1 MEDLPLILEGI
12 NNKIKKLI
20 LNNRKLKEE
29 NQKIIDQKQNLEN
42 KVEQLTNKITELE
55 DSMNKLKIARVISG
69 EDTFRARQQINEL
82 LREIDKC
89 YSLLNR

>member
-12 NNKIKKLI
+12 DNKIKKLI
-20 LNNRKLKEE
+20 FSNRKLKEE
-29 NQKIIDQKQNLEN
+29 NQKITDQKQNLEQ
-42 KVEQLTNKITELE
+42 KVEQLNSRNAELE
-55 DSMNKLKIARVISG
+55 DSINKLKIAKVMTG

>member
-12 NNKIKKLI
+12 DNKIKKLI
-20 LNNRKLKEE
+20 FSNRKLKEE
-29 NQKIIDQKQNLEN
+29 NQKITEQKQNLEQ
-42 KVEQLTNKITELE
+42 KVEQLTTRIAELE
-55 DSMNKLKIARVISG
+55 DSMNKLKIARVMTG
-69 EDTFRARQQINEL
+69 EDTFMARQQINEL

>member
-1 MEDLPLILEGI
+1 MEDLPLILDGI
-12 NNKIKKLI
+12 NNKIKNLI

-29 NQKIIDQKQNLEN
+29 NRKIADQKQNLEQ
-42 KVEQLTNKITELE
+42 KVEQLTNRIAELE
-55 DSMNKLKIARVISG
+55 DSMNKLKIAKVMSG
-69 EDTFRARQQINEL
+69 EDTFRARQQVNEL